1 MPLNELCI
9 DAAQAYWDFLGQSN
23 KGVIEHHVAA
33 KVHIGED
40 VWQLRLNK
48 GLRNAD
54 EVRIRI
60 GGQLQDAALYKPVEY
75 DPDTKVLLIKITGPW
90 PAFVTAHQNSIVLV
104 SDMKFI
110 VARVEQWFHN
120 FGNLLQMP
128 AQPAGL
134 QPPANFN
141 LTGQQTAAVSAILG
155 QPVSFVWGPP
165 GTGKTKKVLAAAVV
179 AHVRANNTVMVLAPT
194 NNALDLA
201 MTGLIESCRGVGVTL
216 DRFIRLGT
224 PGHVFSAQYPEQ
236 CEVRG
241 IQVALEAAHTRMR
254 RLERHRS
261 YLVCLSEVQEMKVI
275 SQMLSDYATN
285 LHAKLELD
293 RLIDEDLQA
302 IARLQARSSAVFNR
316 LLGGLTGANQEITEQ
331 WTRHHHN
338 LEARKGERL
347 RVNSLWI
354 DSQRALSG
362 YQRRTNLQLEP
373 HLLQVTD
380 DAYGA
385 TDRSSRASE
394 LLAQAQARLN
404 ALQLDADFQVFGM
417 IEVERQM
424 TQTQQ
429 RIHQLE
435 QMTLEVRLRQV
446 QVIGLTLDHYIGHWA
461 GNRPPLAQIFLDE
474 AAYTPLIKALTL
486 FRGNVPV
493 AMLGD
498 DRQLPPVCE
507 VNPPQLQTQA
517 LQPCLLWAR
526 SAPFAEL
533 ALINRNDPARL
544 LYHLGGHPQRPPP
557 FQIIVKRTLTVSYRF
572 GPNLAQLLGELV
584 YDADGIHLTAAN
596 QNGDLQIQV
605 VHAPRSETDNWTSE
619 AQAQAVL
626 AQVRVRHGE
635 YAALAPYTN
644 QVRRIREIVGPHLSD
659 RVMTVNAAQG
669 QEWDTV
675 IFCATDCGRNPF
687 LTDSTI
693 PQGNATLNTA
703 ISRAKSCLI
712 LVLDC
717 NFWHQRPRQLLS
729 RLMLQAT

>member
-9 DAAQAYWDFLGQSN
+9 DAAQAYWNFLDQN
-23 KGVIEHHVAA
+23 NRGVIEHHVVG

-128 AQPAGL
+128 AHPAGL

-155 QPVSFVWGPP
+155 QPVSFIWGPP

-201 MTGLIESCRGVGVTL
+201 MTGLIESCRGVGVAL

-224 PGHVFSAQYPEQ
+224 PGHVFAAQYPEQ

-373 HLLQVTD
+373 YLQQVTD

-385 TDRSSRASE
+385 TARSSRASE

-404 ALQLDADFQVFGM
+404 ALQPDADLRGLGI
-417 IEVERQM
+417 IETERQM

-507 VNPPQLQTQA
+507 AKPQQMQTDA
-517 LQPCLLWAR
+517 LRPCLLWAR

-533 ALINRNDPARL
+533 AWNHRDAPASL

-557 FQIIVKRTLTVSYRF
+557 FQIIARRTLTVSYRF

-605 VHAPRSETDNWTSE
+605 VHAPRSASADWISE

-626 AQVRVRHGE
+626 V
-635 YAALAPYTN
+635 
-644 QVRRIREIVGPHLSD
+644 
-659 RVMTVNAAQG
+659 
-669 QEWDTV
+669 
-675 IFCATDCGRNPF
+675 
-687 LTDSTI
+687 
-693 PQGNATLNTA
+693 
-703 ISRAKSCLI
+703 
-712 LVLDC
+712 
-717 NFWHQRPRQLLS
+717 
-729 RLMLQAT
+729 